1 MSVLEEL
8 RHIFTLPQNRS
19 LENEVIVRQLPP
31 GHHLRPRYLDVV
43 TGSDNIPLLSMSGQE
58 EADIGGAASTRED
71 IHTQENGNGQNG
83 ARKDDDAR
91 ARVEDLS
98 SSVPQETLAGGKSF
112 NELPLYEKKS
122 VLINRELE

>member
-8 RHIFTLPQNRS
+8 RHIFTLPQNRN
-19 LENEVIVRQLPP
+19 LENEAIVRQLPP

-43 TGSDNIPLLSMSGQE
+43 PGSDNIPLLSMSGQE
-58 EADIGGAASTRED
+58 EEHIGGSSSRANGEVASA
-71 IHTQENGNGQNG
+71 GG
-83 ARKDDDAR
+83 AGAKKDDEAR

-98 SSVPQETLAGGKSF
+98 TSIPENTIAGGKSF

-122 VLINRELE
+122 ILINRELE